1 MSTDQDDETTHKRPG
16 FDVGV
21 VVNVNDPK
29 GIGRIRARVPGLAD
43 ATAWALPFA
52 LAGAGGSLGGAFVVP
67 PVGHEVVIH
76 YKNGDPDHPY
86 YAPAN
91 YGAPNG
97 KPRETPTPVR
107 DLPPEEV
114 PQVAVFEWGTYVV
127 AIDDRPSKRALY
139 LRDKRTGDEI
149 QHDGEHGIWRIK
161 GTSGVFIESDGR
173 VQIEGATVVINGR
186 VQREGPEPA

>member
-1 MSTDQDDETTHKRPG
+1 MSVDHDDDTTHKRPW
-16 FDVGV
+16 FDIGV
-21 VVNVNDPK
+21 VVDVNDPK
-29 GIGRIRARVPGLAD
+29 GIGRIRARTPISSSCP
-43 ATAWALPFA
+43 WALPFA
-52 LAGAGGSLGGAFVVP
+52 LAGAGGPNGGAFVVP
-67 PVGHEVVIH
+67 RVGNDVVII

-114 PQVAVFEWGTYVV
+114 PKVAVFEWGTYVV
-127 AIDDRPSKRALY
+127 AIDDRDDSPALY

-149 QHDGEHGIWRIK
+149 HHDGKNGIWRIK
-161 GTSGVFIESDGR
+161 GTTGVFIESDGR

-186 VQREGPEPA
+186 IMRDGPEPA